1 MTRSFARSVC
11 ASPPILTS
19 SSASPSSKATLVR
32 VPSPARFIESEALA
46 GRRSLSSRLPQYLM
60 RAILAQLTAVAF
72 RFDIGRRPPFLFLR
86 PPVYHAHLASQSIA
100 ACPRRSHGLEGL
112 KPESHSECVK
122 FSGGQRR
129 VSDPLVDSRFQLV
142 KTLPERRV
150 VRHEVG
156 LGAGE
161 PRPQDA

>member
-1 MTRSFARSVC
+1 MKHTQR
-11 ASPPILTS
+11 S
-19 SSASPSSKATLVR
+19 SSLDTL
-32 VPSPARFIESEALA
+32 ALIH
-46 GRRSLSSRLPQYLM
+46 PN
-60 RAILAQLTAVAF
+60 
-72 RFDIGRRPPFLFLR
+72 
-86 PPVYHAHLASQSIA
+86 A
-100 ACPRRSHGLEGL
+100 AGLEGL

-156 LGAGE
+156 L
-161 PRPQDA
+161 DV